1 MVELLHQLGG
11 LFLGSVPTMLLFLL
25 VVVCYRTLVY
35 RPLTKVLSERRARTE
50 GAIEAAA
57 ASIATAD
64 AKAQEYEAKLRVVR
78 GDIFAARRQRL
89 EQWNRERE
97 NALAEARDGARRT
110 VLEAQTALDQEAAV
124 AHRAVEISAEN
135 LAEEV
140 LRAILPPELAVSG
153 SSR

>member
-1 MVELLHQLGG
+1 MDLVLHQLGG
-11 LFLGSVPTMLLFLL
+11 LFLGSVPTMLLFLVL
-25 VVVCYRTLVY
+25 VAFYRTLVY
-35 RPLTKVLSERRARTE
+35 RPLTKTLDARRALTE

-57 ASIATAD
+57 ASVAAAD
-64 AKAQEYEAKLRVVR
+64 ARAQEYEARLRAVR
-78 GDIFAARRQRL
+78 ADIFGARRLRI

-97 NALAEARDGARRT
+97 STLAEVRERAKRK
-110 VLEAQTALDQEAAV
+110 VSEAQATLDQEV
-124 AHRAVEISAEN
+124 ASGRRVVESSAEE